1 MSSNLG
7 IALEKAGITRIV
19 LVRHANAAPWGQDL
33 PKKGAEGY
41 PIHSWQ
47 RDDQM
52 RPLTDKGKQQAAVA
66 REWFLRDISLAA
78 NKMIITSGAQRASQT
93 AQVFIEQ
100 QVKKKGMLS
109 GLFCTGGAEV
119 RECTMNIAGSLHPAG
134 IAPKCEELFDTHGYA
149 PLAKFYAMDGGEAA
163 FAEYAEIVAAELCK
177 VASNVST
184 MPGDTLSLFGHA
196 VFLNA
201 VAMMLCRNVWGA
213 DEATITSL
221 TTLELLEAEAIVV
234 ENVGGK
240 CSIQHKT
247 VRPHPLWQ

>member
-109 GLFCTGGAEV
+109 GLFCTGAADV

-149 PLAKFYAMDGGEAA
+149 PLGCLRFSPFPAAASPAHFPVMHALPRAK
-163 FAEYAEIVAAELCK
+163 
-177 VASNVST
+177 
-184 MPGDTLSLFGHA
+184 
-196 VFLNA
+196 NA
-201 VAMMLCRNVWGA
+201 
-213 DEATITSL
+213 
-221 TTLELLEAEAIVV
+221 
-234 ENVGGK
+234 
-240 CSIQHKT
+240 QHMHLYDSHVT
-247 VRPHPLWQ
+247 HIIYFNIIYFNFS